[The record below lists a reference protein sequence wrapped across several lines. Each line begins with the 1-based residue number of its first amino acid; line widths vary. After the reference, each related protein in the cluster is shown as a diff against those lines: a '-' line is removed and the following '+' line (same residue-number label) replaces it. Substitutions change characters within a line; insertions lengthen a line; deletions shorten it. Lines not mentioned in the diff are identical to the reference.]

1 MQLVQLISIAI
12 YSLIAIWYVV
22 PSLRKMG
29 RAEALTAVL
38 WVHVFRY
45 MVLYIFTAQREGYAI
60 SDPAALE
67 LVIGDLG
74 GATISL
80 AAIVSLR
87 LRIRLGVA
95 FSWLLVLETIGDLLA
110 AIYYRRTE
118 PPRSDAIG
126 PWWFVYAFF
135 GPLIL
140 VSTVLLVWQLIARRS
155 ERLTN
160 RQEAA
165 LDPAHLTT
173 PA

>member
-12 YSLIAIWYVV
+12 YTLIAIWYVV
-22 PSLRKMG
+22 PSLRKLG

-45 MVLYIFTAQREGYAI
+45 LVFYLFTARKEGYAI

-74 GATISL
+74 GAAISL
-80 AAIVSLR
+80 AAIVLLR
-87 LRIRLGVA
+87 FRIPLGVA
-95 FSWLLVLETIGDLLA
+95 FSWLLVLETIADLLA
-110 AIYYRRTE
+110 AIYYRRAE
-118 PPRSDAIG
+118 PPRPDAIG

-155 ERLTN
+155 ERLTHS
-160 RQEAA
+160 QEAVP
-165 LDPAHLTT
+165 DSAHLSTR
-173 PA
+173 A